1 MKFLYNDDRI
11 HKYLDSIIIHTQ
23 KDASPFQQAV
33 IPYLI
38 NGLQF
43 YLGT

>member
-1 MKFLYNDDRI
+1 MRFLYSDSRI
-11 HKYLDSIIIHTQ
+11 HKYLDSIIIPTQ
-23 KDASPFQQAV
+23 KDASPFQEAE